1 MDTNTIDSVSVYY
14 SFWCDTPRVQDGHVS
29 LPADVVAYLAAQPE
43 PARSIGDRLAARL
56 SAGLAE
62 AEAKVWH
69 GHPVWFLEGNPVA
82 GFATRTQGVH
92 LLFWSGQSFTVAG
105 LEPEGSF
112 KAAGFRVHTVG
123 DIDAALVDAWIS
135 EARTIQ
141 WDYKNIRARRGVL
154 EPLTPETR

>member
-1 MDTNTIDSVSVYY
+1 M
-14 SFWCDTPRVQDGHVS
+14 S

-43 PARSIGDRLAARL
+43 TAREIGDRLAAHL
-56 SAGLAE
+56 SAGLSGAD
-62 AEAKVWH
+62 AKVWH

-92 LLFWSGQSFTVAG
+92 LLFWSGQSFRVAG

-112 KAAGFRVHTVG
+112 KAAGLRLHAID
-123 DIDAALVDAWIS
+123 DIDAARVDEWIAES
-135 EARTIQ
+135 RAIQ

>member
-1 MDTNTIDSVSVYY
+1 M
-14 SFWCDTPRVQDGHVS
+14 S

-43 PARSIGDRLAARL
+43 PARAIGDRLAAQL
-56 SAGLAE
+56 SAGLAD

-69 GHPVWFLEGNPVA
+69 GHPVWFLDGNPVA

-112 KAAGFRVHTVG
+112 KAAGLRLHAID
-123 DIDAALVDAWIS
+123 DIDAALLDAWIT